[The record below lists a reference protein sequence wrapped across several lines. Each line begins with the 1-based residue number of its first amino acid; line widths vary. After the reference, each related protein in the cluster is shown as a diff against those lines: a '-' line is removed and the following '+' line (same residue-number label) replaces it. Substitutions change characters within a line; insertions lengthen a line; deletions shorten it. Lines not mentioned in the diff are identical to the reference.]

1 MHPRWAREKPA
12 TRTPHQLG
20 RDQPEKGPP
29 PARGPGEGQPRG
41 AEGVLT
47 PVLTQPTAT
56 VPHGAGSR
64 GAGRGPSG
72 ARDPAAETEGGAGRG
87 GQPASSHPSD
97 GRATFFF
104 NVNINLPCGS
114 AIPRLRICPGETRMC
129 LHRDLDTNA
138 HSSFLHHS
146 EKTGT
151 A

>member
-1 MHPRWAREKPA
+1 MLPTHPRWAREKPA

-56 VPHGAGSR
+56 VPRGAGNR

-72 ARDPAAETEGGAGRG
+72 ARDPAAETEGGTGRG
-87 GQPASSHPSD
+87 SQPASSHPSD
-97 GRATFFF
+97 GWATFFF
-104 NVNINLPCGS
+104 KCKHKSTMRLSNSTPTYLPRRNENVSPQRPGHK
-114 AIPRLRICPGETRMC
+114 CPQQ
-129 LHRDLDTNA
+129 L
-138 HSSFLHHS
+138 SPP
-146 EKTGT
+146 
-151 A
+151 